1 MRDLKSL
8 NLPRDGFCDEWRDC
22 LRGRSAESGRLIALS
37 GFSAAAIPKI
47 DWRTKMMKQMV
58 VVLAL
63 AVCSVTGARAQNGQ
77 TAPKVP
83 AGTIIEPSKSFDALL
98 KIYEN
103 EMMGLVNAMPAD
115 KYSFAPSQAIF
126 KPEQGVKYDGVR
138 TFGQM
143 VAHVAQ
149 SNYFFYGLSWGS
161 KPDVDVKAIGSMT
174 SKEDTVKALADS
186 FAYAHKQIAT
196 LTAANAFASV
206 KDDQT
211 KASMVAFGIAHG
223 FDHYGQLVEY
233 LRMNGIVPPASQK

>member
-1 MRDLKSL
+1 
-8 NLPRDGFCDEWRDC
+8 
-22 LRGRSAESGRLIALS
+22 
-37 GFSAAAIPKI
+37 
-47 DWRTKMMKQMV
+47 MMKRMV

-63 AVCSVTGARAQNGQ
+63 VVCSVTGARAQNGQ

-98 KIYEN
+98 KISAD
-103 EMMGLVNAMPAD
+103 EMMGAVNAMPAD
-115 KYSFAPSQAIF
+115 KYNFAPSQAIF
-126 KPEQGVKYDGVR
+126 KPEQVTKYEGVR

-149 SNYFFYGLSWGS
+149 ANYYFYSTLGGA
-161 KPDVDVKAIGSMT
+161 KPDVDMKAIGNMT
-174 SKEDTVKALADS
+174 SKEDTVKALAAS
-186 FAYAHKQIAT
+186 FAYGHKQIAT

-211 KASMVAFGIAHG
+211 KTSMAAFGIAHMC
-223 FDHYGQLVEY
+223 DHYGQLVEY

>member
-1 MRDLKSL
+1 M
-8 NLPRDGFCDEWRDC
+8 N
-22 LRGRSAESGRLIALS
+22 
-37 GFSAAAIPKI
+37 
-47 DWRTKMMKQMV
+47 WRTTMMKRMV

-63 AVCSVTGARAQNGQ
+63 VICSVTGARAQNGQ

-98 KIYEN
+98 KISED
-103 EMMGLVNAMPAD
+103 EMMGAVNAMPAD
-115 KYSFAPSQAIF
+115 KYNFAPSQAIF
-126 KPEQGVKYDGVR
+126 KPEQVTKYEGVR

-149 SNYFFYGLSWGS
+149 ANYYFYSTLGGA
-161 KPDVDVKAIGSMT
+161 KPDVDMKAIGNMT
-174 SKEDTVKALADS
+174 SKEDTVKALAAS
-186 FAYAHKQIAT
+186 FAYGHKQIAT

-211 KASMVAFGIAHG
+211 KASMAAFGIAHG

>member
-1 MRDLKSL
+1 MRML
-8 NLPRDGFCDEWRDC
+8 
-22 LRGRSAESGRLIALS
+22 A
-37 GFSAAAIPKI
+37 
-47 DWRTKMMKQMV
+47 
-58 VVLAL
+58 VLAV
-63 AVCSVTGARAQNGQ
+63 AVCSVTGARGQMGQ

-98 KIYEN
+98 KIYED
-103 EMMGLVNAMPAD
+103 EMMGAVNAMPAD
-115 KYSFAPSQAIF
+115 KYSFAPSEAIF
-126 KPEQGVKYDGVR
+126 KADQGVKYDGVR

-149 SNYFFYGLSWGS
+149 ANYYFYSTLGGA
-161 KPDVDVKAIGSMT
+161 KPDVDMKAVGNLI
-174 SKEDTVKALADS
+174 SKEDTVKALAAS
-186 FAYAHKQIAT
+186 FAYGHKQIAA